1 MLRQI
6 SPLISLLVAFAAT
19 ALFEWPRANA
29 TQPIVTPIATPAVAT
44 PAVAH
49 AAAASA
55 PDAERAG
62 PVPAP
67 VGGAGAAAHRRELQ
81 LPDGSYVP
89 ALNGAE
95 GAPPLQ
101 LFWEAGR
108 PWSPIVGVARS
119 DAGVDWYVHAD
130 GSRSTTEMKWR
141 GDLGRLDALTRVAH
155 PGDAPPPALPARR

>member
-1 MLRQI
+1 MLRHA
-6 SPLISLLVAFAAT
+6 SLLVSLLTAFAAT
-19 ALFEWPRANA
+19 ALFEWPRASA
-29 TQPIVTPIATPAVAT
+29 PLSIAIPAIATPAVA
-44 PAVAH
+44 P

-55 PDAERAG
+55 PDPECAA
-62 PVPAP
+62 PAP
-67 VGGAGAAAHRRELQ
+67 VGGPGVAAHRRELR

-141 GDLGRLDALTRVAH
+141 SDLGRLDALTRVAH
-155 PGDAPPPALPARR
+155 PGDAPPPPRR